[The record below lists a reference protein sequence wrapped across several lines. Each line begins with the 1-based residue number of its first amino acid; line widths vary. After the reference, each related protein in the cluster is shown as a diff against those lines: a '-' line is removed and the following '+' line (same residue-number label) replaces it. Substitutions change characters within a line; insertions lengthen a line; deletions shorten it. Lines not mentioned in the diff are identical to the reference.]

1 MAKSESN
8 ALITLKVQHL
18 VIWLLLKNSSQEN
31 EWKGFHEK
39 LVFYIDQTSE
49 FYFWFDA
56 ILNRL
61 LLSCVL
67 IQKLTLCYIEVSQ

>member
-31 EWKGFHEK
+31 EWKDFREK